1 MFNAGIDAG
10 GFEFVWVWLLLALP
24 LPWLVQ
30 RFLAAKDNT
39 QQAGLYIPFADEI
52 KQASE
57 QSTAQPSGR
66 FKLILL
72 WLVWVGLLLAAARP
86 QWVGEPVDVARS
98 GRDLMLAID
107 LSGSMQTRDFE
118 LSGQRVD
125 RLTATKAIASDFIQ
139 RRTGDRIGL
148 ILFGSQAYLQT
159 PLTFD
164 RKTVNTFLQE
174 AVIGLAGKETAI
186 GDAIGLAVKRLKD
199 VKNKQDLVL
208 ILLTDGVNTAGE
220 LKPEE
225 AVVLA
230 KNIGL
235 RIHTIGIGASAMPVS
250 TFFGTQM
257 VNPSIDLDETM
268 LKKIAEQT
276 GGQYFRAH
284 DTQELAKIYSVIDAL
299 EPVDKDA
306 EKFRPV
312 RSLLMY
318 PLLLSLMF
326 WLLLQWLRL
335 RGVA

>member
-1 MFNAGIDAG
+1 MFDAG
-10 GFEFVWVWLLLALP
+10 GFEFVWPWILLVLP
-24 LPWLVQ
+24 LPWLAQ
-30 RFLAAKDNT
+30 RFLPAKDNT
-39 QQAGLYIPFADEI
+39 RQAGLYIPFADDI
-52 KQASE
+52 KQVNE
-57 QSTAQPSGR
+57 QSTVQSSGR

-72 WLVWVGLLLAAARP
+72 WLVWTGLLLAAARP

-118 LSGQRVD
+118 LAGQRVD

-225 AVVLA
+225 AVKLA
-230 KNIGL
+230 KSIGL
-235 RIHTIGIGASAMPVS
+235 RIHTIGIGASAMAVS

-257 VNPSIDLDETM
+257 VNPSADLDEAM
-268 LKKIAEQT
+268 LKKIAEET

-284 DTQELAKIYSVIDAL
+284 DTQELANIYSVIDAL
-299 EPVDKDA
+299 EPVAKDA

-312 RSLLMY
+312 RALLMY

-326 WLLLQWLRL
+326 WLILQWLRL
-335 RGVA
+335 RSVA

>member
-1 MFNAGIDAG
+1 MFDAG
-10 GFEFVWVWLLLALP
+10 GFEFVWVWVLFALP
-24 LPWLVQ
+24 LPWLAQ
-30 RFLAAKDNT
+30 RFLPAKDNAR
-39 QQAGLYIPFADEI
+39 QAGLYIPFADDI
-52 KQASE
+52 KQVNE
-57 QSTAQPSGR
+57 QSTVQSSDR

-72 WLVWVGLLLAAARP
+72 WLVWTGLLLAAARP

-118 LSGQRVD
+118 LAGQRVD

-225 AVVLA
+225 AVKLA
-230 KNIGL
+230 KSIGL
-235 RIHTIGIGASAMPVS
+235 RIHTIGIGASAMAVS

-257 VNPSIDLDETM
+257 VNPSADLDEAM
-268 LKKIAEQT
+268 LKKIAEET

-284 DTQELAKIYSVIDAL
+284 DTQELANIYSVIDAL
-299 EPVDKDA
+299 EPVAKDA

-312 RSLLMY
+312 RALLMY

-326 WLLLQWLRL
+326 WLILQWLRL
-335 RGVA
+335 RSVA

>member
-1 MFNAGIDAG
+1 MFDAG
-10 GFEFVWVWLLLALP
+10 GFEFVWVWVLFALP
-24 LPWLVQ
+24 LPWLAQ
-30 RFLAAKDNT
+30 RFLPAKDNAR
-39 QQAGLYIPFADEI
+39 QAGLYIPFADDI
-52 KQASE
+52 KQVNK
-57 QSTAQPSGR
+57 QSTIQSSGR

-72 WLVWVGLLLAAARP
+72 WLVWTGLLLAAARP

-118 LSGQRVD
+118 LAGQRVD

-225 AVVLA
+225 AVKLA
-230 KNIGL
+230 KSIGL
-235 RIHTIGIGASAMPVS
+235 RIHTIGIGASAMAVS

-257 VNPSIDLDETM
+257 VNPSADLDEAM
-268 LKKIAEQT
+268 LKKIAEET

-284 DTQELAKIYSVIDAL
+284 DTQELANIYGVIDAL
-299 EPVDKDA
+299 EPVAKDA

-312 RSLLMY
+312 RALLMY

-326 WLLLQWLRL
+326 WLILQWLRL
-335 RGVA
+335 RSVA

>member
-1 MFNAGIDAG
+1 MFDAG
-10 GFEFVWVWLLLALP
+10 GFEFVWAWLLLALP

-30 RFLAAKDNT
+30 KFLPAKDNA
-39 QQAGLYIPFADEI
+39 QQSGLYIPFADEI

-57 QSTAQPSGR
+57 QSTARPNSRLKQM
-66 FKLILL
+66 LL
-72 WLVWVGLLLAAARP
+72 WGVWLFLLLAAARP

-118 LSGQRVD
+118 LAGQRVD

-148 ILFGSQAYLQT
+148 ILFGSQAYLQA

-225 AVVLA
+225 AVRLA
-230 KNIGL
+230 KSIGL

-257 VNPSIDLDETM
+257 VNPSADLDEAM
-268 LKKIAEQT
+268 LKKIAEET

-284 DTQELAKIYSVIDAL
+284 DTQELANIYSVIDAL
-299 EPVDKDA
+299 EPVAKDA

-318 PLLLSLMF
+318 PLLLSLML
-326 WLLLQWLRL
+326 WLILQWIRL